1 MSNLSIVL
9 FDSSSDYKTYNVVDS
24 NNTIIAYYYEYYVNP
39 ETNEKLDNT
48 VYEIYYDYDD
58 ETEDYLT
65 STLTDD
71 YDDILEVIDSL
82 ETV

>member
-1 MSNLSIVL
+1 MSNLSVVL

-24 NNTIIAYYYEYYVNP
+24 NNTIIAYFYEYYVNP